1 MAKTKKEIDTEV
13 NDRFISF
20 FSDRKISITEAAQ
33 EIGLTRETFYNIRD
47 YKSYPSA
54 ETLLKA
60 KKRFSR
66 IGFSADYILTGETKS
81 EMEKEFTD
89 KINALSSQLEKVE
102 SEKSALFNILG
113 KSKSMVQSP
122 LVDDEFGYNLMNK
135 IQEIY
140 QSTNHALIQNAA

>member
-1 MAKTKKEIDTEV
+1 MAKTKKSIDTEV

-66 IGFSADYILTGETKS
+66 IGFSSDFILTGESQS
-81 EMEKEFTD
+81 EMEKEFIS
-89 KINALSSQLEKVE
+89 KIATLTTQLEKVE
-102 SEKSALFNILG
+102 GEKTALFNILG
-113 KSKSMVQSP
+113 KSESMTKS
-122 LVDDEFGYNLMNK
+122 LLIDTEKGVDVMNALLGQK
-135 IQEIY
+135 AG
-140 QSTNHALIQNAA
+140 HALSKRMQ